1 MKDKYTKV
9 VNSYFSDLLQFV
21 LILTGLFI
29 VCAVLAFIINGMNIW
44 NIFVVVVYLVIMAF
58 VIKPIIIYFKSD
70 KDIEKEEYESASVE
84 IESISRDRVSN
95 LYIKDGLS
103 GNVKYVLKT
112 DQGEFLVSEQREKGS
127 KNLKSETIL
136 IKDASFDIVYLKRSR
151 IIVDMKPTTSFE
163 DEETTEKYNIIFY
176 ALYKQFKSDEQ
187 VVAEQA
193 D

>member
-44 NIFVVVVYLVIMAF
+44 NIFVVVVYLLLMAF

-70 KDIEKEEYESASVE
+70 KDIEKEEYESAPVE
-84 IESISRDRVSN
+84 IESIARDRASN

-112 DQGEFLVSEQREKGS
+112 DQGEFLVSEQRAKGS

-151 IIVDMKPTTSFE
+151 IIVDMKPTTAFE
-163 DEETTEKYNIIFY
+163 DDATTEKYNNIFY
-176 ALYKQFKSDEQ
+176 ALYKQFKSAENVD
-187 VVAEQA
+187 AEQA

>member
-9 VNSYFSDLLQFV
+9 VNSYFSDLLQLV

-29 VCAVLAFIINGMNIW
+29 VCAVLSFIINGMNIW
-44 NIFVVVVYLVIMAF
+44 NILVVVVYLLLMAF
-58 VIKPIIIYFKSD
+58 VIKPIVIYFKSD

-151 IIVDMKPTTSFE
+151 IIVDMKPTTEFE
-163 DEETTEKYNIIFY
+163 DKETTEKYNTIFY

-187 VVAEQA
+187 VVTEQA